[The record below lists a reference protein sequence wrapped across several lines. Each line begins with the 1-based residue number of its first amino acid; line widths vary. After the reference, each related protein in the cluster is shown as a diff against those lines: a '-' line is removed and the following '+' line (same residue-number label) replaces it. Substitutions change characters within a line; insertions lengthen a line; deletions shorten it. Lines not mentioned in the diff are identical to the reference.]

1 MSNNSNCQN
10 VQIEIMNAS
19 INLLLIIRS
28 IVTRD
33 IRLCLNIGNIRE
45 N

>member
-10 VQIEIMNAS
+10 VQIEMMNAL
-19 INLLLIIRS
+19 NLLLVIQS

-45 N
+45 NY

>member
-10 VQIEIMNAS
+10 VQIEMMNAL
-19 INLLLIIRS
+19 NLLLIIRS

-33 IRLCLNIGNIRE
+33 IRLCLNIRNIRE
-45 N
+45 NY

>member
-10 VQIEIMNAS
+10 VQIEMMNAL
-19 INLLLIIRS
+19 NLLLVIRS

-33 IRLCLNIGNIRE
+33 IRLCLDYV
-45 N
+45 

>member
-10 VQIEIMNAS
+10 VQIEMMNAL
-19 INLLLIIRS
+19 NLLLIIRS

-45 N
+45 NY